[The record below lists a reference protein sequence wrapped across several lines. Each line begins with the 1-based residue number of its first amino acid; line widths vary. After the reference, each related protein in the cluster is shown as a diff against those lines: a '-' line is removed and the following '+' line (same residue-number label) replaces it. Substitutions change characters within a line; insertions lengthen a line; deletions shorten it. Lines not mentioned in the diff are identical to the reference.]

1 MYNSLKERSDNT
13 HVLLKELIEIT
24 DKYRR
29 RLDSD
34 RHDVINEF
42 LDSKHDNNSL
52 VIKKLETKICAAS
65 IWHMFLIFCKQIN
78 EVIIEMT

>member
-13 HVLLKELIEIT
+13 YVLLKELIEIT

-42 LDSKHDNNSL
+42 LDSKNDNNNAL
-52 VIKKLETKICAAS
+52 IIKKLKTKLCAAS
-65 IWHMFLIFCKQIN
+65 MPHIFFYFFVNK
-78 EVIIEMT
+78 

>member
-13 HVLLKELIEIT
+13 YVLLKELIEIT

-42 LDSKHDNNSL
+42 LDSKHNNNNSL
-52 VIKKLETKICAAS
+52 AIKKLKTKICAAS
-65 IWHMFLIFCKQIN
+65 IRHIF
-78 EVIIEMT
+78 